1 MPHAMP
7 TAANPAIAPWSTE
20 EYRAIIRKYKPLI
33 KDYRD
38 IHAASDDF
46 CLIRHDVEFSVSRAL
61 MLAEIDHQEGITSS
75 FFIQV
80 SNNAYNPLSTT
91 NHAMIQRIAALGHHI
106 GLHFYVSHLSEQ
118 SPAVLK
124 EELMRQIQILEFA
137 TQVPVDRFSYHR
149 PPRWVLELPR
159 FHDDHIINAYD
170 PLYFELTAPGA
181 DAQHIKYMAD
191 SQHKWH
197 YGHPLDTHAHQQFQI
212 LLHPD
217 EWTPT
222 GLDVRENFE
231 DLIATDTK
239 EFVECIRSEC
249 KHYDLIM
256 KP

>member
-1 MPHAMP
+1 MDY
-7 TAANPAIAPWSTE
+7 TAIREHTE
-20 EYRAIIRKYKPLI
+20 A
-33 KDYRD
+33 
-38 IHAASDDF
+38 F
-46 CLIRHDVEFSVSRAL
+46 CVIRHDVEFSVSRAL
-61 MLAEIDHQEGITSS
+61 MLAEIDHQEGVASS

-91 NHAMIQRIAALGHHI
+91 NHAMIQRMAQLGHHI
-106 GLHFYVSHLSEQ
+106 GLHFYVSHLAEQ
-118 SPAVLK
+118 TPAALK
-124 EELMRQIQILEFA
+124 EELARQIQILEFA

-159 FHDDHIINAYD
+159 FHDEHIINAYD
-170 PLYFELTAPGA
+170 PMYFELTENGAP
-181 DAQHIKYMAD
+181 AQHIKYMAD

-197 YGHPLDTHAHQQFQI
+197 YGHPLDQHAHQKFQL

-217 EWTPT
+217 EWTPS

-231 DLIATDTK
+231 DLIATDTA
-239 EFVECIRSEC
+239 EFIECIRNEC